1 MIWAMNL
8 DHARTF
14 IRQNPR
20 SVLATRR
27 KDGSPQLTP
36 IVATVDDDGRLMI
49 SSRET
54 AYKARNIRRDPR
66 VSVMF
71 QTNQFFGGHVQ
82 VDGTA
87 EVISLPDA
95 MDLLVDYYKRLSG
108 EHPDWDEYRT
118 AMEAEKRVV
127 IRVVIE
133 RAGPDRSG

>member
-1 MIWAMNL
+1 MDL
-8 DHARTF
+8 DQARTF
-14 IRQNPR
+14 IKQNPR

-27 KDGSPQLTP
+27 KDGRPQMTP
-36 IVATVDDDGRLMI
+36 IVAALDDEGRLMI
-49 SSRET
+49 SSRAT
-54 AYKARNIRRDPR
+54 AYKTRNIRRDPR

-87 EVISLPDA
+87 EVIALPDA

-118 AMEAEKRVV
+118 AMEAERRVLILV
-127 IRVVIE
+127 TIE

>member
-1 MIWAMNL
+1 MIFAMDL
-8 DHARTF
+8 DQARTF
-14 IRQNPR
+14 IRDNPR

-27 KDGSPQLTP
+27 QNGSPQMTP
-36 IVATVDDDGRLMI
+36 IVAALDAEGRVMI

-54 AYKARNIRRDPR
+54 AYKTRNARRDPR

-87 EVISLPDA
+87 EVISLPEA

-118 AMEAEKRVV
+118 AMEAEKRVI
-127 IRVVIE
+127 IRVTID
-133 RAGPDRSG
+133 RAGPNRSG